1 MCSKLS
7 LTLTYFVV
15 PKQPLNHSTT
25 MIRRANLIPGPNK
38 GQLVCALA
46 QEYMVTYK
54 CSVKQG
60 THCGLS
66 DPDGK

>member
-7 LTLTYFVV
+7 LTSTYFVV
-15 PKQPLNHSTT
+15 PKQPLNDS
-25 MIRRANLIPGPNK
+25 MIRRANLIPGTNK

-66 DPDGK
+66 DPDAE